1 MSVEATTSRDGGG
14 GGHGSR
20 GPNRQNIL
28 KIQILRQRDGSSCSF
43 THCHTI
49 LCYIHIMGDDRDS
62 GAGSLGSLSGV
73 GTRRSQIYGQR
84 AGRWRPLTTTS
95 YTIYINTRSMATP
108 IGEDNTPLG
117 DSARA
122 PRIGEYSVV
131 VTIWTYIILNY
142 NLSW

>member
-14 GGHGSR
+14 HGSR
-20 GPNRQNIL
+20 GPNRQNTL

-49 LCYIHIMGDDRDS
+49 LYYIHIMGDDRDS
-62 GAGSLGSLSGV
+62 RAGSLESLSSV
-73 GTRRSQIYGQR
+73 DTRRSQIYGQR

-95 YTIYINTRSMATP
+95 YTIYINTRSIATP

-117 DSARA
+117 DSTRS
-122 PRIGEYSVV
+122 PRIGEHSVV
-131 VTIWTYIILNY
+131 VIIWTYIILDY